1 MRYPVVFF
9 DSGIH
14 INWETMQWK
23 PFVGITLFTSILVIQ
38 GVYTFS
44 RDISAML
51 MVW

>member
-9 DSGIH
+9 DSGFTLIGKPC
-14 INWETMQWK
+14 K

-38 GVYTFS
+38 GVYTFP

-51 MVW
+51 MIW